1 MRHING
7 VLTYEADELAAIAAE
22 RAPTV
27 AAVAGPYRTLLDC
40 TGSHIAARTANTYGM
55 GQGQPLA
62 VTGTGTLYALNSIY
76 IAAADYPSVG
86 VLNAK
91 LRIRAQ
97 LYTNDVAPNCS
108 FTIGLHPITRPAT
121 SGGAG
126 LNIYTIGAAVAGS
139 TCAISTP
146 AADGLNSLVGSD
158 FALPADGHYVI
169 GVVTTATVATSAHV
183 HISAQLQ
190 TRNA

>member
-22 RAPTV
+22 RQPTV
-27 AAVAGPYRTLLDC
+27 AAMAGPYRTLLDC
-40 TGSHIAARTANTYGM
+40 TGSHIAARVAGTYGM

-62 VTGTGTLYALNSIY
+62 ISGTGTLYALNSIY
-76 IAAADYPSVG
+76 IAAADYPGFNGLSP
-86 VLNAK
+86 K

-97 LYTNDVAPNCS
+97 LYTNDVAPTGNY
-108 FTIGLHPITRPAT
+108 TIGLHPITRPAT

-126 LNIYTIGAAVAGS
+126 LCIYTIGAAVAGS
-139 TCAISTP
+139 ACAFTAP
-146 AADGLNSLVGSD
+146 AADSLLSAVGTD

-183 HISAQLQ
+183 HLSAQLQ